1 MNATLYDPSDV
12 AFGAQP
18 RLMCAACGK
27 REVGIYEPVCPECRK
42 SLEQA
47 GILKPQDQRQ
57 QIGPLQRVRLMDGLG
72 VSMKN
77 EEIFYTHKQNAVVD
91 NSGKQIAIV
100 LPSNCTMREARAM
113 AAFAAQQM
121 NHELRA
127 KKLKKS
133 NA

>member
-1 MNATLYDPSDV
+1 
-12 AFGAQP
+12 
-18 RLMCAACGK
+18 
-27 REVGIYEPVCPECRK
+27 
-42 SLEQA
+42 
-47 GILKPQDQRQ
+47 
-57 QIGPLQRVRLMDGLG
+57 
-72 VSMKN
+72 MKN
-77 EEIFYTHKQNAVVD
+77 EVIFYTHKQNAVVD

-133 NA
+133 NAQSSPAAKQSGGMNG

>member
-1 MNATLYDPSDV
+1 
-12 AFGAQP
+12 
-18 RLMCAACGK
+18 
-27 REVGIYEPVCPECRK
+27 
-42 SLEQA
+42 
-47 GILKPQDQRQ
+47 
-57 QIGPLQRVRLMDGLG
+57 
-72 VSMKN
+72 MKN

-133 NA
+133 NELNSGAAEGGPAGMEG